1 MYKIA
6 SKVAARYWFANLK
19 KFAGPLTDVSHLRN
33 QAVFM
38 MGAGG
43 SGKSFV
49 AQRWLKYMP
58 GGGSSGLSKEQFKV
72 QEPGALDENSRGL
85 TNLSFERAVKVL
97 SDKGFLIELND
108 GNDQAQ
114 IPFKLHT
121 YDNEGR
127 EQEVDPK
134 DWKDQLPPAVFKQVK
149 GLEEVI
155 FGSPIHELP
164 SYWRQ
169 VNPDV
174 YKEELKGYLESE
186 PGYVHEM
193 SSAMNKAYFQAAVES
208 GDPMLVD
215 GTGTNLNKM
224 KDWITIATD
233 YGYKTSLV
241 WVYVPLTINQIRNA
255 TRKRK
260 VDPNT
265 VTHQF
270 RKIADN
276 FEKLKSV
283 AKKAKKV
290 DNRNDSSDFKKWDA
304 EHAEVNNFISRKTS
318 YPNLYEYIK
327 AVAPEELT
335 EYGAVLSKYSD

>member
-1 MYKIA
+1 MQRIVSKI
-6 SKVAARYWFANLK
+6 AARYWFANLK
-19 KFAGPLTDVSHLRN
+19 KFAGPLTDVRHLRN

-43 SGKSFV
+43 SGKSYV
-49 AQRWLKYMP
+49 ARRWLKYAP
-58 GGGSSGLSKEQFKV
+58 GGGSTGLSEEQFKA
-72 QEPGALDENSRGL
+72 QEPGALDEATRGL
-85 TNLSFERAVKVL
+85 TNLNFERAVKVL

-114 IPFKLHT
+114 IPFKLYS

-127 EQEVDPK
+127 EQEIDPK
-134 DWKDQLPPAVFKQVK
+134 DWKDQLPPAIFKEVE

-193 SSAMNKAYFQAAVES
+193 SSAMSKAYFQAAVES
-208 GDPMLVD
+208 GDPLLVD

-224 KDWITIATD
+224 KNWIETSQD
-233 YGYKTSLV
+233 YGYRASLV

-255 TRKRK
+255 TRARK

-270 RKIADN
+270 RKISDN
-276 FEKLKSV
+276 FDKLKSV
-283 AKKAKKV
+283 ANKSKKV
-290 DNRNDSSDFKKWDA
+290 DNRNDSDDFAKWDA
-304 EHAEVNNFISRKTS
+304 EHEEINNFINRKTA
-318 YPNLYEYIK
+318 YPNLFEYIK
-327 AVAPEELT
+327 AVAPDELSD
-335 EYGAVLSKYSD
+335 YGAVLRKYT